1 MPGSISIPGQAESSL
16 LMNDSSQSNL
26 GMNSARYDHAAA
38 LPVDMALMSS
48 NQTRSALSGLYPNAN
63 QLAAYRHLY
72 QGVGMLDWP
81 QNDLTQ
87 LNLLQQLST
96 SILQLQQLQHVLE
109 SPAQHAS
116 NNLQMSDNMSRLAN
130 TNVWPETVYDQLA
143 RMSSQRDSL
152 LDSSYTPGQTST
164 LSNIPQLE
172 QLAQLEHLRQ
182 QQRDSYLLAL
192 LGSGST
198 APLNY
203 SAGTGLAQNSSTNDN
218 MQLINYLSGAQGPTN
233 LDADILE
240 TLRRAI
246 SSTRPPTQNNPN
258 NFQG

>member
-1 MPGSISIPGQAESSL
+1 M
-16 LMNDSSQSNL
+16 MNDSNQSYL
-26 GMNSARYDHAAA
+26 RMDSARNDHGAA
-38 LPVDMALMSS
+38 LPVDMALMSTS
-48 NQTRSALSGLYPNAN
+48 QTRSALSGLYPNAN

-72 QGVGMLDWP
+72 QGVGVLDWA

-96 SILQLQQLQHVLE
+96 TSTLPLQQLQPLLE
-109 SPAQHAS
+109 SPAQHAI

-130 TNVWPETVYDQLA
+130 ANAWSGTVYDQLA
-143 RMSSQRDSL
+143 RTSSLRDSL
-152 LDSSYTPGQTST
+152 LDARFTPGLTST
-164 LSNIPQLE
+164 LSNFSQLE
-172 QLAQLEHLRQ
+172 QLAQVERLRQ

-192 LGSGST
+192 LRSNST

-218 MQLINYLSGAQGPTN
+218 TQLINFLSGAQGPTN
-233 LDADILE
+233 LDANTLE
-240 TLRRAI
+240 ALRRAI
-246 SSTRPPTQNNPN
+246 SSIRPPTQNNPN